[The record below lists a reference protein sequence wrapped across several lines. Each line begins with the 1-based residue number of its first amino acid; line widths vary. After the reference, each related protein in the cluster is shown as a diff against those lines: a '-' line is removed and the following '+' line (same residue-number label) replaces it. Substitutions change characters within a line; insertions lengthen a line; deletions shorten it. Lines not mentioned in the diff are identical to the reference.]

1 VLSHA
6 EGNPHEGFRTDQLD
20 WEDAQVRLGAD
31 DNMSTIS
38 FPEVPAKDVGLVDA
52 VTARL
57 TGVGSNVAKVKD
69 LGPEVTDASK
79 EVSACVFGA
88 LKEATSGNMGKTRFQ
103 GLNEQVFLATF
114 ENVKTESEEYWK
126 THQAH
131 LEAKGWTWTDRQDDG
146 RTIKGF
152 RSACLDTVSNLRI
165 KMVWISYAFGAGT
178 IKTPEGVEIDFRRDA
193 WNYIKQ
199 PDATLHGVYK
209 SCEEMLLTHCLPNLS
224 QRFRLNDLDSDGD
237 PRTDKDGKKITVEY
251 SFTSSEDMDSYQD
264 QLAEVE
270 ELVEDGFAAYSEVTE
285 AQELLGRMKEA
296 MVKSFKDQDAFKG
309 LIIDGRSIAKIRKL
323 EAAATR
329 EAEELLRSAEE
340 TAASKAVAELLENGA
355 SVAEVQAALEI
366 VREAQAEKVSA

>member
-1 VLSHA
+1 
-6 EGNPHEGFRTDQLD
+6 
-20 WEDAQVRLGAD
+20 
-31 DNMSTIS
+31 MSTIS
-38 FPEVPAKDVGLVDA
+38 FPEVPTQDAALVDA
-52 VTARL
+52 VAARL

-88 LKEATSGNMGKTRFQ
+88 LKEATSGNMGAIRFQ

-131 LEAKGWTWTDRQDDG
+131 LESKGWTWTDRQDDG

-165 KMVWISYAFGAGT
+165 KMVWISYAFGAGA
-178 IKTPEGVEIDFRRDA
+178 IKTPEGVEINFRQDA
-193 WNYIKQ
+193 WGYIKQ

-209 SCEEMLLTHCLPNLS
+209 SCEEMLLTHCLPNLN
-224 QRFRLNDLDSDGD
+224 QRFSLNDLDSDGD

-270 ELVEDGFAAYSEVTE
+270 ELVDDGFAAYSEVTE

-296 MVKSFKDQDAFKG
+296 MVKSFKDQDEFKG
-309 LIIDGRSIAKIRKL
+309 LIIDGRSIAKIRKIQAEAEA
-323 EAAATR
+323 EAAI
-329 EAEELLRSAEE
+329 LLTSAETKE
-340 TAASKAVAELLENGA
+340 GMEMIHALLEQDLTIDEIKKAVQVGIESGVGTYPTN
-355 SVAEVQAALEI
+355 
-366 VREAQAEKVSA
+366 